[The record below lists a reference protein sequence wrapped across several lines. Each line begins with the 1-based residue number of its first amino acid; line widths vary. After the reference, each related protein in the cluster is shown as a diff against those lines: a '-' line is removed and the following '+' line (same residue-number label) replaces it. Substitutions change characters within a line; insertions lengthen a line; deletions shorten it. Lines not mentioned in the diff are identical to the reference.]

1 MLTFFAP
8 IIEIKNTKEKSTF
21 HQKMDIT
28 TKNFIICSTCSWF
41 KCEIFQKF
49 LEETGGIRGGWDE
62 YDHGTFL
69 KFRNRYKVLRAF
81 IEWLILIYIYIH

>member
-1 MLTFFAP
+1 
-8 IIEIKNTKEKSTF
+8 
-21 HQKMDIT
+21 MDIIT
-28 TKNFIICSTCSWF
+28 SIFIICNRI

-69 KFRNRYKVLRAF
+69 KFRNRYKVLNKA
-81 IEWLILIYIYIH
+81 LIKMICTYT